1 MFASFTLVTA
11 LVIVYILVGLGVLIF
26 YFQSV
31 ARYFMLKNAGV
42 FDECGRLLY
51 RRVLM
56 RLILKT
62 LGCLLLIG
70 PLAFAPLSFLV
81 LSPLY
86 GTFALILYPLS
97 KEWKALR
104 YSTEILWIVVGCAV
118 ILHVAMGM
126 AVRVVV
132 A

>member
-1 MFASFTLVTA
+1 
-11 LVIVYILVGLGVLIF
+11 
-26 YFQSV
+26 
-31 ARYFMLKNAGV
+31 MLKNAGV
-42 FDECGRLLY
+42 FDECGRLLC

-86 GTFALILYPLS
+86 GTFAFILYPLS

-104 YSTEILWIVVGCAV
+104 YSAEILWAAVGCAV
-118 ILHVAMGM
+118 VLHIAMGVV
-126 AVRVVV
+126 VRVVV
-132 A
+132 VA

>member
-11 LVIVYILVGLGVLIF
+11 LVIVYILVGLCALIF